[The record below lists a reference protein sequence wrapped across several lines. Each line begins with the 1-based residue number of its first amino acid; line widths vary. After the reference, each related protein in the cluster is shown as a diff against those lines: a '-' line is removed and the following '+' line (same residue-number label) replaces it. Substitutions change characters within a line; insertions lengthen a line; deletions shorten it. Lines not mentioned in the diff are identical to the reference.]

1 MVSARTC
8 LELGSGQGSSAPLH
22 AVAIPGSGLTGSP
35 CWSSQGHPARLSA
48 MELSASSA
56 SPFCSL
62 HPPGQPV
69 NPHPQPKLMMSLEG
83 QGQEERH
90 GRQSC
95 SLGPRE
101 SSSLLPPPVAQRLL
115 SQVPAAGLLPRVQR
129 AQQATDCGPELRGTS
144 LSALGSSHGWLRQ
157 GTEMLMINPSLFL
170 VHVKSSQA
178 DNDLPPLTLPFTEKI
193 EIRVVL

>member
-95 SLGPRE
+95 SLGPQGVFLTSP
-101 SSSLLPPPVAQRLL
+101 SSRGSEAALPSTCSWATASSPK
-115 SQVPAAGLLPRVQR
+115 STAGHGLWPR
-129 AQQATDCGPELRGTS
+129 A
-144 LSALGSSHGWLRQ
+144 
-157 GTEMLMINPSLFL
+157 
-170 VHVKSSQA
+170 
-178 DNDLPPLTLPFTEKI
+178 
-193 EIRVVL
+193 